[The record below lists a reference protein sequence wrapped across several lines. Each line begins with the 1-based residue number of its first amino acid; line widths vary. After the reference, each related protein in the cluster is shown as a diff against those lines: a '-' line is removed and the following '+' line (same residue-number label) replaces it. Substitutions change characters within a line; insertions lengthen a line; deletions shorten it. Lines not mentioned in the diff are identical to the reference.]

1 MVEFLEATF
10 SGLLKAAIFL
20 FCLFLL
26 FFLIFYLSD
35 RGIFVK
41 DHSADVRTE
50 LMYWRGKTYVLA
62 SGEYSEGK
70 RIAKS
75 TDGSWDINEVK
86 EDPSHT
92 FVVVRSFLD
101 DTLYVADDYAIPE
114 TGNITKVYWNRE
126 RIEDEEFLGAITE
139 IMDEKTTPL
148 SFDSDTVQEFNGMGQ
163 LYLAYEGCPVA
174 TIFKGYMGKAYGKWV
189 ITTYISPDQ
198 YDAYAIP
205 EKYWSVLEKYFWE

>member
-1 MVEFLEATF
+1 MVEFLKATF

-35 RGIFVK
+35 RGVFVK
-41 DHSADVRTE
+41 DHSADVGTE

-62 SGEYSEGK
+62 GGEYSKGK

-75 TDGSWDINEVK
+75 TDGSWDINEVE

-92 FVVVRSFLD
+92 FVVVGKD
-101 DTLYVADDYAIPE
+101 IYVADDYAIPE
-114 TGNITKVYWNRE
+114 TGNITKVYWNRKS
-126 RIEDEEFLGAITE
+126 IEDEEFIKAITE
-139 IMDEKTTPL
+139 IVDEKTTPL
-148 SFDSDTVQEFNGMGQ
+148 SFDSDSLHNFNSMGQ

-189 ITTYISPDQ
+189 IATYISPDQ